1 MENAKP
7 HHKRVVRLFVF
18 PPFPCLAVRGGNG
31 NFAARNKN
39 YPFIMKQFSTSS
51 RVSTRRGLL
60 AVSPLLLMVVLFLAM
75 SFVTCSFYKVPLV
88 VVFIIA
94 SSLSPRPT
102 PFSSPTTPMPLAP
115 RNPNST
121 AAYFPSP
128 NA

>member
-1 MENAKP
+1 
-7 HHKRVVRLFVF
+7 
-18 PPFPCLAVRGGNG
+18 
-31 NFAARNKN
+31 
-39 YPFIMKQFSTSS
+39 MKQFSTSS

-75 SFVTCSFYKVPLV
+75 SLVTGSFYKVPLV
-88 VVFIIA
+88 VV
-94 SSLSPRPT
+94 
-102 PFSSPTTPMPLAP
+102 P